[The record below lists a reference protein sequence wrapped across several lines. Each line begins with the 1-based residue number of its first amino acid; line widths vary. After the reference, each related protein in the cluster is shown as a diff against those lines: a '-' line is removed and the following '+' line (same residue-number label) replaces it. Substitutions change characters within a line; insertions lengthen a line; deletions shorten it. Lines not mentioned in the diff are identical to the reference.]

1 MVGVILVVYQ
11 RYDWIVDRICDASN
25 GGGMGGGVCCVM
37 WGRGLMIDDCDW
49 YIWLNKKFIWHPY
62 PCSDYNILLIYE
74 SKILNKK
81 IDNPSIS

>member
-37 WGRGLMIDDCDW
+37 WGRGLMIVIG
-49 YIWLNKKFIWHPY
+49 Y
-62 PCSDYNILLIYE
+62 LIVWKSSNLE
-74 SKILNKK
+74 SVKLFN
-81 IDNPSIS
+81 S